1 MTENDNNVGIKQ
13 EINENDMRNMQL
25 NKFSDENQLRSQTIR
40 AGDMKNIKV
49 LQNYSRIKESE
60 IDKYIPFHKIKRC
73 NSVDLYKR
81 KMREKKLKDKDK
93 INDLNENEK
102 FDEIN
107 NLNSNSN
114 NINEK
119 KIKRVTFLKPNFV
132 IIVDV
137 ESYKQFNQVYIPIN
151 QFEEISDSN
160 NDKSN
165 DNISSDSKNDN
176 PEKNKG
182 TKDNEK
188 EVVCSCLIF

>member
-160 NDKSN
+160 YDKSN
-165 DNISSDSKNDN
+165 DNISNDSKNDN
-176 PEKNKG
+176 LEKNKG

-188 EVVCSCLIF
+188 EVVCSCLTY